1 MDYRG
6 LWAIVD
12 YPVLSYMIL
21 KYHDYHGL
29 SWIIVGD
36 HGLLWTIMEYGLS
49 LVIMDYGRS
58 CAITDDRELL
68 WITVIIVHCHGFW
81 SIMDYHELSWISVD
95 DHGFSRIMNRL
106 RILDYS
112 GLSSIVMDYEL
123 SCVVVDY
130 HGLSRIG
137 MDYRR

>member
-12 YPVLSYMIL
+12 YPGLSYMIL

-58 CAITDDRELL
+58 CAITDYRGLL
-68 WITVIIVHCHGFW
+68 WIIVDYCRLPWILVYDGRPYRGLALM
-81 SIMDYHELSWISVD
+81 IMD
-95 DHGFSRIMNRL
+95 FR
-106 RILDYS
+106 
-112 GLSSIVMDYEL
+112 GL
-123 SCVVVDY
+123 
-130 HGLSRIG
+130 
-137 MDYRR
+137 